1 MRRVLQ
7 VGQMMLLAG
16 LLASCNS
23 DGNDEG
29 GTGAGGNGS
38 EAEGGNGPGGSGSGE
53 AGASADGTGGN
64 GAEEC
69 APVPVQTEGCTGEI
83 LAGETIPVD
92 IYVML
97 DQSGSMATQATP
109 DSPTRLAQVRLA
121 MTSFMEDP
129 ESAGI
134 GVGIG
139 YFGNADLVGG
149 ELTSCDPTDYATP
162 AVPIGVLPT
171 RADDLIASLDAISPM
186 GETPT
191 GAAIRGACDY
201 ASGFKAEHLGHAVV
215 ILLVTDGVPEAPWT
229 APRTEGTE
237 EYCSPTMEDA
247 VDAAAGCL
255 SPADDAPAVATYV
268 LGIGPSLSNLNQIAA
283 AGGTDEAFLVE
294 GESSES
300 ILQALNEIRAAAT
313 VPCELRIPESPSP
326 EGLDYNEVNLVYVD
340 AGCTQHT
347 VHNVADEASCDAEEG
362 GWYYDDPVNPTTINL
377 CSATCNDV
385 SVPGAQ
391 LSYSIGCMTIVS

>member
-7 VGQMMLLAG
+7 VGQVLLLAG
-16 LLASCNS
+16 LLASCGS
-23 DGNDEG
+23 DGDDGDG
-29 GTGAGGNGS
+29 GSAGNEASAAGGG
-38 EAEGGNGPGGSGSGE
+38 GPGGSGSGD
-53 AGASADGTGGN
+53 AGANADGTGGD
-64 GAEEC
+64 GTQEC
-69 APVPVQTEGCTGEI
+69 AAVPVQTEGCTGEI

-109 DSPTRLAQVRLA
+109 NSPTRLAQVRLA
-121 MTSFMEDP
+121 LTSFMEDP

-139 YFGNADLVGG
+139 YFGNADLLNG
-149 ELTSCDPTDYATP
+149 ELTSCDPADYATP
-162 AVPIGVLPT
+162 DVPIGVLPT
-171 RADDLIASLDAISPM
+171 RADDLITSLDAISPM

-201 ASGFKAEHLGHAVV
+201 TSGFKSEHLGHAVV
-215 ILLVTDGVPEAPWT
+215 ILLVTDGIPEAPWT
-229 APRTEGTE
+229 APRSEGTA
-237 EYCSPTMEDA
+237 EYCSPTLADA
-247 VDAAAGCL
+247 VDAAGGCL
-255 SPADDAPAVATYV
+255 APATDAPAVPTYV

-300 ILQALNEIRAAAT
+300 ILHALNEIRAAAT
-313 VPCELRIPESPSP
+313 VPCELRIPESPSA

-347 VHNVADEASCDAEEG
+347 VHNVADAASCDPEAG
-362 GWYYDDPVNPTTINL
+362 GWYYDDPNAPTTINL
-377 CSATCNDV
+377 CGATCNDV

-391 LSYSIGCMTIVS
+391 LSYSIGCRTIVG